1 MNSLTEKFLRLILE
15 EENPKKEEKPK
26 PKPKP
31 EKKEGKPEGKKEEKK
46 EDLSLDK
53 FKKISGTTSNKL
65 SLGKPI
71 ADAGLSGMKDRAT
84 DPTEAAKLLKELGLG
99 GIGGSNV
106 YEYLLNLY
114 SKAAGSDMDVLIGG
128 AELVQDINK
137 TPGVQINLKGV
148 WNQDDKGGKRSYG
161 YIRSLLI
168 AAMNTG
174 TISIPA
180 RQKRALRIEMLDGT
194 SNLVAYVGKS
204 KSWGVEK

>member
-1 MNSLTEKFLRLILE
+1 MNSLTEQFLRLILE
-15 EENPKKEEKPK
+15 EEEPKKEEKPK
-26 PKPKP
+26 SEPKP
-31 EKKEGKPEGKKEEKK
+31 EKK

-71 ADAGLSGMKDRAT
+71 TDAGLSGMKDRAT
-84 DPTEAAKLLKELGLG
+84 DPKEAAELLKELGLG

-106 YEYLLNLY
+106 YEYLYNLY
-114 SKAAGSDMDVLIGG
+114 GKASGSDMDVLIDGV
-128 AELVQDINK
+128 ELVQDINK
-137 TPGVQINLKGV
+137 VPGVQINLKGV

-180 RQKRALRIEMLDGT
+180 REKRSLRIEMLDGT
-194 SNLVAYVGKS
+194 SNLIAYVGKS
-204 KSWGVEK
+204 KSWGIEK